1 MAKKKSIAEKAG
13 EFELNLTP
21 MIDAVFLLLIFF
33 MTTTVFVKSTQ
44 LKIEL
49 PEASH
54 YDQLKSE
61 KKLNLRISAEGELEI
76 NHPTPRIH

>member
-33 MTTTVFVKSTQ
+33 TKLIKTLQNTLILLRTIKNLQIKV
-44 LKIEL
+44 
-49 PEASH
+49 
-54 YDQLKSE
+54 
-61 KKLNLRISAEGELEI
+61 LNLLLV
-76 NHPTPRIH
+76 T

>member
-33 MTTTVFVKSTQ
+33 MT
-44 LKIEL
+44 I
-49 PEASH
+49 
-54 YDQLKSE
+54 
-61 KKLNLRISAEGELEI
+61 
-76 NHPTPRIH
+76 